1 MGNFNPT
8 MYKQILAEN
17 LKALRKSTNKSQKE
31 VCIDLGISEPML
43 SRYENDVRT
52 PDFPMSKIFADYY
65 GVSLDA
71 LYGDFNEKPKD
82 FILLLCYYTG
92 LSKDSIRYVK
102 LFLDNNGFSKTLDKI
117 ILSDR
122 FGELITYLSQIEKQ
136 SNDMLTLESKHHKR
150 DSLDDIIIDGLR
162 DKASKIFDS
171 ILDTFD
177 ARIEKENEFESARE
191 TAQVINK
198 VFIEEQIKRAPVLAR
213 LFENGYDL
221 NQLISNEP
229 DEIELI

>member
-1 MGNFNPT
+1 MDGSIKKKMTISFS
-8 MYKQILAEN
+8 EN
-17 LKALRKSTNKSQKE
+17 LITLRGDKTLKE
-31 VCIDLGISEPML
+31 VSDGIGIDAQSL
-43 SRYENDVRT
+43 SRYEKGERIPNVDIAK
-52 PDFPMSKIFADYY
+52 DIADYY

-82 FILLLCYYTG
+82 FMLLLCYYTG

-198 VFIEEQIKRAPVLAR
+198 VFVEEQIKRAPVLVK
-213 LFENGYDL
+213 LYEDGYDL
-221 NQLISNEP
+221 NQLINNES